1 MSHTDHTPATP
12 EQSEHHSAVFQH
24 SAYSGIRDKVVV
36 VTGSGIGLALAEGFA
51 RNGAHLL
58 LIDINDQSMTDAKI
72 TLQHRFPTTRVEC
85 FQASV
90 TDEAAVEAAFAHA
103 KACFGRIDVL
113 LNNAGVSINKPS
125 LDITPAEWRRA
136 IEINFNSVFFCAQ
149 AAARYMIDQQ
159 AGVIINTSSMWGV
172 SHSADRTAYCATK
185 AAVVS
190 MTKCLAV
197 EWARHGIRMNALVI
211 PARRWWMNCSGP
223 DAWTSRLCAS
233 VHRCNA
239 SANLARWQNWRFS
252 SHPAAQPSSP
262 GRFTCR
268 TAVGPPMVS
277 NLPFVLPVR
286 RSLSI

>member
-1 MSHTDHTPATP
+1 MSHTNHAPARP
-12 EQSEHHSAVFQH
+12 EQSQPVSAVYQH
-24 SAYSGIRDKVVV
+24 SAYSGIQGKVVV
-36 VTGSGIGLALAEGFA
+36 VTGGGSGIGLALAEGFA

-58 LIDINDQSMTDAKI
+58 LIDINHQSMAEAKVA
-72 TLQHRFPTTRVEC
+72 LQQNFPTTRVEC

-197 EWARHGIRMNALVI
+197 EWARHGIRMNAIGPGYTRTPLVDELQRAGRLDVEALRKRTPLQRLGEPGEMAELALFLASSSATFI
-211 PARRWWMNCSGP
+211 TGQIYVSDGG
-223 DAWTSRLCAS
+223 WT
-233 VHRCNA
+233 
-239 SANLARWQNWRFS
+239 ANGF
-252 SHPAAQPSSP
+252 
-262 GRFTCR
+262 
-268 TAVGPPMVS
+268 
-277 NLPFVLPVR
+277 
-286 RSLSI
+286 

>member
-36 VTGSGIGLALAEGFA
+36 VTGGGSGIGLALAEGFA

-159 AGVIINTSSMWGV
+159 AGVIINTSSMWGG

-197 EWARHGIRMNALVI
+197 EWARHGIRMNAIGPGYTRTPLVDELQRAGRLDVEALRKRTPLQRLGEPGEMAELALFLASSSATFI
-211 PARRWWMNCSGP
+211 TGQIYVSDGG
-223 DAWTSRLCAS
+223 WT
-233 VHRCNA
+233 
-239 SANLARWQNWRFS
+239 ANGF
-252 SHPAAQPSSP
+252 
-262 GRFTCR
+262 
-268 TAVGPPMVS
+268 
-277 NLPFVLPVR
+277 
-286 RSLSI
+286 

>member
-24 SAYSGIRDKVVV
+24 SAYSGIQDKVVV
-36 VTGSGIGLALAEGFA
+36 VTGGGSGIGLALAEGFA

-58 LIDINDQSMTDAKI
+58 LIDINDQSMTGAKI
-72 TLQHRFPTTRVEC
+72 MLQHRFPTTRIEC

-90 TDEAAVEAAFAHA
+90 TDEAAVDAAFSHA

-197 EWARHGIRMNALVI
+197 EWARHGIRMNAIGPGYTRTPLVDELQRAGRLDVEALRKRTPLQRLGEPGEMAELALFLASSSATFI
-211 PARRWWMNCSGP
+211 TGQIYVSDGG
-223 DAWTSRLCAS
+223 WT
-233 VHRCNA
+233 
-239 SANLARWQNWRFS
+239 ANGF
-252 SHPAAQPSSP
+252 
-262 GRFTCR
+262 
-268 TAVGPPMVS
+268 
-277 NLPFVLPVR
+277 
-286 RSLSI
+286 